1 MKAKVI
7 KMLHW
12 IWVLIVGGVIG
23 LIAGALTG
31 HGRSMNW
38 IANILAGLIGSSL
51 GQALLGAWGPQVA
64 DMAIVP
70 SILGAVILVIIV
82 AFVVSKF
89 RTA

>member
-1 MKAKVI
+1 
-7 KMLHW
+7 MLHW
-12 IWVLIVGGVIG
+12 IWVLIIGGVIG
-23 LIAGALTG
+23 LIAGALAG

-51 GQALLGAWGPQVA
+51 GQALLGEWGPQVA
-64 DMAIVP
+64 GMAIVP

-89 RTA
+89 HTA

>member
-1 MKAKVI
+1 
-7 KMLHW
+7 MLHW

-23 LIAGALTG
+23 LIAGALKG

-51 GQALLGAWGPQVA
+51 GQALLGEWGPQVA
-64 DMAIVP
+64 GMAIVP

-89 RTA
+89 HTA